1 MPPSSVPPNV
11 EPSISKPS
19 SLDPKAP
26 LKPSSFNPTITHKT
40 VCTNS
45 ATSQVSSSMQHSDD
59 NTHLASPAT
68 TGPETFTTPPSSPGE
83 AKPLTHNTSLPGPQD
98 TPTDEEMTTFFP
110 NLNGDALALLKRL
123 PEGDIPGVEYNVRDG
138 SVKILLENKSEVD
151 NAITMFQA
159 AYKKVALSSD
169 RRLRVECVDV
179 PKGRTRQ
186 EVEAE
191 IANFEQQY
199 KFCAFVLVKEK
210 RQVKVISQS
219 RQFEQAKTFFLE
231 ALQHSGAVG
240 QSASPANVMVLTL
253 PSHRKLTLK
262 KSNIVEEETEA
273 IVNAANGRLMHGGG
287 VAGALDAAS
296 QGQLQTYCNNYMEK
310 KRKGREIPVGEVAV
324 THGGGRLKC
333 KHVIHAVGPESYKHS
348 DKESKRLIKMAIESA
363 LIAAEARNVAS
374 IAIPALSCG
383 IFGVSKELVAQ
394 VITDAI
400 LGFHFTKPLP
410 ALSDI
415 RIVIIDEPT
424 HISFAHYFSEKA
436 HSFQQS
442 TKEAVK
448 GATKGSGGKGNGGK
462 GEKGAKGGVTN
473 ATQASGGKGAKGQ
486 GSGWEG
492 DIEGHG
498 GKMEEV
504 PKGGTEG
511 AAALNGQDTTA
522 KSKGT
527 TGSTGQVKNDLSAEE
542 GKPSTRMRSEGY
554 CSCPVCMYVC
564 VCVCPLI
571 SASSHIGIT
580 QQRYQRVHSNTRIV
594 LNFADFPKNA
604 SFKSYGVICLPRA
617 APAS

>member
-19 SLDPKAP
+19 SLDPKAL
-26 LKPSSFNPTITHKT
+26 LKPSSFNPTTTHKN
-40 VCTNS
+40 VWTNS

-191 IANFEQQY
+191 IAKFEQQY

-210 RQVKVISQS
+210 RQVKVISQA

-231 ALQHSGAVG
+231 ALQQSGAVG

-253 PSHRKLTLK
+253 PSRRKLTLK

-273 IVNAANGRLMHGGG
+273 IVNAANGRLIHGGG
-287 VAGALDAAS
+287 VAGALNAAS
-296 QGQLQTYCNNYMEK
+296 QGQLQNYCDQYMK
-310 KRKGREIPVGEVAV
+310 TRKIWDEIPAGEVAV

-333 KHVIHAVGPESYKHS
+333 KHVIHAVGPDKYTHS
-348 DKESKRLIKMAIESA
+348 DKESKRLIKIAVENA
-363 LIAAEARNVAS
+363 LKAAEQRNLTS

-383 IFGVSKELVAQ
+383 IFGISKELVAQ

-410 ALSDI
+410 TLSDI

-424 HISFAHYFSEKA
+424 HSCFASYFSQKA

-442 TKEAVK
+442 AKDTAK
-448 GATKGSGGKGNGGK
+448 GGSKGSGGKGKDGK
-462 GEKGAKGGVTN
+462 GEKGAKEGATN
-473 ATQASGGKGAKGQ
+473 TTKASGGKGGKGQ
-486 GSGWEG
+486 GSGWKEENGGQGSEMMEDGPKEG
-492 DIEGHG
+492 A
-498 GKMEEV
+498 
-504 PKGGTEG
+504 EG
-511 AAALNGQDTTA
+511 AAAYIA

-527 TGSTGQVKNDLSAEE
+527 TGSTGQGKNDLSAEE
-542 GKPSTRMRSEGY
+542 GKDVFSSTN
-554 CSCPVCMYVC
+554 
-564 VCVCPLI
+564 I
-571 SASSHIGIT
+571 
-580 QQRYQRVHSNTRIV
+580 
-594 LNFADFPKNA
+594 K
-604 SFKSYGVICLPRA
+604 
-617 APAS
+617 